1 MEREQPI
8 TMRGRLLLY
17 EVGLSAPTIENGVL
31 RYFEVDK
38 RGHE

>member
-17 EVGLSAPTIENGVL
+17 EVGLSVPTIEDGDPPL
-31 RYFEVDK
+31 F
-38 RGHE
+38 